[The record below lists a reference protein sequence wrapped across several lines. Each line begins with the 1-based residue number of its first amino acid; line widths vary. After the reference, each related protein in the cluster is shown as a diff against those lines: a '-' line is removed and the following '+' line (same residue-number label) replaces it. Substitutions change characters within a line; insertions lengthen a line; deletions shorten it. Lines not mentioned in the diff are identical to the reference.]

1 MCDAVS
7 AELVEMIG
15 GFPKL
20 KDISLST
27 PLFSSVVVSSLSKL
41 PQLVTLSQ
49 NSQNITI
56 PMTPGIDYKVIFPPS
71 NFANLSKL
79 KLDVDMDYLT
89 QWITS
94 GGMLSSLTSLH
105 VALRALETK
114 DKTRK
119 CFALL
124 AKAWPRIVELTFDMF
139 THTDIPSGKVCD
151 VSIET
156 FQPLLAL
163 SLSSFVFDHPD
174 PLLLCDSDVGKLV
187 MSWPKLR
194 IFSLGKSCLY
204 HENQVTLTLGVLN
217 VFAEHN
223 SHLESLSLVLDAA
236 VAPSR
241 ELSDEVSFGPQF
253 QALNLGCS
261 PIQEIGSN

>member
-15 GFPKL
+15 GLPKL

-56 PMTPGIDYKVIFPPS
+56 AMTPGIDYKVIFPAS
-71 NFANLSKL
+71 DFTNLGKL
-79 KLDVDMDYLT
+79 KLDVEMEYLT

-105 VALRALETK
+105 VALRALEPK
-114 DKTRK
+114 EKLRK

-139 THTDIPSGKVCD
+139 THTDTPSGKVCD

-163 SLSSFVFDHPD
+163 SLSLFVFDHPD
-174 PLLLCDSDVGKLV
+174 PLSLSDSDVGKLAV
-187 MSWPKLR
+187 SWPMLR
-194 IFSLGKSCLY
+194 IFSLGKSGLY
-204 HENQVTLTLGVLN
+204 HENQATLTLSVLHF
-217 VFAEHN
+217 FAEHIP
-223 SHLESLSLVLDAA
+223 HLESLSLVLDAA

-241 ELSDEVSFGPQF
+241 ELSEEVTFGPQF

-261 PIQEIGSN
+261 PIQEIGS